1 MQEKINKKIRQ
12 KNEKE
17 NWERE
22 RERERERYPFLY
34 GKNMQ
39 RMGESGKF
47 IVRVCE

>member
-22 RERERERYPFLY
+22 REREILFCMEKICKEWERVVNL
-34 GKNMQ
+34 
-39 RMGESGKF
+39 
-47 IVRVCE
+47 

>member
-22 RERERERYPFLY
+22 REREGDILFCMEKICKEWERVVNL
-34 GKNMQ
+34 
-39 RMGESGKF
+39 
-47 IVRVCE
+47 

>member
-22 RERERERYPFLY
+22 RERDPFLY

-47 IVRVCE
+47 IVIVCE